1 MSRQEAPFGRPL
13 RPSEI
18 GMRGEIAAKWS
29 KISTKEIAELQSTDD
44 LVALVEQ
51 KYHLA
56 RQAARQEVDAFA
68 KGRRFDS

>member
-1 MSRQEAPFGRPL
+1 
-13 RPSEI
+13 
-18 GMRGEIAAKWS
+18 MRGEIAAKWS

-44 LVALVEQ
+44 LVTLVEQ

-56 RQAARQEVDAFA
+56 RQAARQEVDTFA